1 MSPALSRMLS
11 TMPKDMGSPATGRTV
26 QKIARQL
33 QTDDTL
39 ASAVLEALGT
49 ADQNE
54 LTEQQLTTLLIAAL
68 DDARMAR
75 ENGRSAGA
83 SFIKMM
89 ERQIASQN
97 ATGALSDFGRLH
109 LSSCWRRAGLVAPDT
124 LAINPDM
131 LEAFDT
137 EPTDIF
143 VIDGMPDLGAGL
155 DKLFD
160 ELSQTTDGDVQV
172 LRESL
177 SEILAT
183 IPRDARREFVRLT
196 VNHPKDAHEDLGC
209 AWTFD
214 PDEEVRQ
221 GAVDGLFDRMT
232 AERTSP
238 SLIARLALMRSWIG
252 DTDIRDRVDDLLREA
267 KRLGIGGTQA
277 RAAPKVHRVLAS
289 MVDGSGAQ
297 SFTIAFQSGSSRKMG
312 IVLLKQGFGVKDA
325 YVVPCA
331 SATEQKRLIEMLL
344 SEVDAWDVPLDYARQ
359 AFAIGLED
367 GLRFNHPPAAGLVD
381 VAHELALT
389 DLRPFPSDV
398 TDIVGVMDPDGD
410 LARLS
415 PQGKGRLI
423 NASEDW
429 EVHYPMIMESW
440 YEDSDAF
447 ADAIASATSP
457 TALKRALWGAL
468 DDRREHWAHV
478 IARSA
483 LLLHAAKEPEA
494 KQFAAVALALI
505 DGRPLK
511 KIPVMEMIAE
521 FSLDVWQDE
530 NLVGFDS
537 SAGTDAP
544 PFEIVSGPPPKGT
557 PMHEPAPEKPGEL
570 TKLLQPV
577 GLTEWWIDGYMMGV
591 CTAPNFVPPS
601 SWVSVLINIF
611 GAEIEDD
618 QKLQRIFDLLMLRYN
633 GTLAN
638 LRTPVDLRLIPGDE
652 KLLAIWSDGFLTAWE
667 GNSDYW
673 PKGRLGKDDNM
684 ARKLLEQSAEWQ
696 VDTASFS
703 KAIPEWLRTRFSAQV
718 GIN

>member
-1 MSPALSRMLS
+1 
-11 TMPKDMGSPATGRTV
+11 MPKDMRSQAAGRTV

-33 QTDDTL
+33 QTEELL
-39 ASAVLEALGT
+39 AIAVLDALGT
-49 ADQNE
+49 ADQDE
-54 LTEQQLTTLLIAAL
+54 ATEQKLTTLLIAAL

-75 ENGRSAGA
+75 ENGRYAGA

-97 ATGALSDFGRLH
+97 ATGALRHFGRLH

-131 LEAFDT
+131 PEAFDT
-137 EPTDIF
+137 EPTDRF
-143 VIDGMPDLGAGL
+143 ATDGMPDLGAGL

-238 SLIARLALMRSWIG
+238 ALIARLALMRSWIG
-252 DTDIRDRVDDLLREA
+252 DKNIRDRVDDLIREA

-277 RAAPKVHRVLAS
+277 RSAPKVHRVLAS

-325 YVVPCA
+325 YVVPCS
-331 SATEQKRLIEMLL
+331 SATEQKRLIEMLV
-344 SEVDAWDVPLDYARQ
+344 SEVDAWDVPLDYAKQ

-367 GLRFNHPPAAGLVD
+367 GLRFKQPPAAGLVD
-381 VAHELALT
+381 VAQQLALT
-389 DLRPFPSDV
+389 DLRPFPSAV
-398 TDIVGVMDPDGD
+398 TDIVGMMDPDGD
-410 LARLS
+410 IAKLS
-415 PQGKGRLI
+415 PQARGRLI

-429 EVHYPMIMESW
+429 DVHYPRIMESW
-440 YEDSDAF
+440 YEDSDAITE
-447 ADAIASATSP
+447 AISSATSP
-457 TALKRALWGAL
+457 TALKKGLWHALE
-468 DDRREHWAHV
+468 DRREHWADV

-483 LLLHAAKEPEA
+483 LLLHAASEPEA
-494 KQFAAVALALI
+494 KQFAAVALALV

-511 KIPVMEMIAE
+511 KIPVMEMIVE
-521 FSLDVWQDE
+521 FSFDVWQDE
-530 NLVGFDS
+530 NLAGFAS
-537 SAGTDAP
+537 GAGTDLP
-544 PFEIVSGPPPKGT
+544 PFEVVSDPPPEGM
-557 PMHEPAPEKPGEL
+557 PMHEPAPEKPCEL

-638 LRTPVDLRLIPGDE
+638 LRTQASQPLIPDDE
-652 KLLAIWSDGFLTAWE
+652 TLLAIWSDGFLTAWE
-667 GNSDYW
+667 GNRDYW
-673 PKGRLGKDDNM
+673 PKRSLGKDDKR
-684 ARKLLEQSAEWQ
+684 ARKLLEQAATWQ
-696 VDTASFS
+696 VDTASFA
-703 KAIPEWLRTRFSAQV
+703 KAIPEWLRTRFSRT
-718 GIN
+718 

>member
-1 MSPALSRMLS
+1 MSPALSRLLS
-11 TMPKDMGSPATGRTV
+11 TMPKDMGSQATGRTV
-26 QKIARQL
+26 EKIARQL

-39 ASAVLEALGT
+39 ARAVLDALGT
-49 ADQNE
+49 ADQDE
-54 LTEQQLTTLLIAAL
+54 ATEQQLTTLLIAAL
-68 DDARMAR
+68 DDARMAQ

-97 ATGALSDFGRLH
+97 ATGALSHFGRLH
-109 LSSCWRRAGLVAPDT
+109 LSSCWRRAGLVAPET
-124 LAINPDM
+124 LAIDPDM
-131 LEAFDT
+131 HEAFDT

-143 VIDGMPDLGAGL
+143 ATDGLPDLGAGL

-160 ELSQTTDGDVQV
+160 ELSQTTNGDVQV

-183 IPRDARREFVRLT
+183 IPRDARREFVRFT
-196 VNHPKDAHEDLGC
+196 VNHPNDAHEDLGC
-209 AWTFD
+209 AWAFD
-214 PDEEVRQ
+214 PDEDVRQ
-221 GAVDGLFDRMT
+221 GAVDGLFDRM
-232 AERTSP
+232 AAARTSP
-238 SLIARLALMRSWIG
+238 TLIARLALMRSWIG
-252 DTDIRDRVDDLLREA
+252 DKNIRDRVDDLLREA
-267 KRLGIGGTQA
+267 KRLGIGGVQA
-277 RAAPKVHRVLAS
+277 KSAPKVHRVLAS

-325 YVVPCA
+325 YVVPCS

-344 SEVDAWDVPLDYARQ
+344 SEVDAWDVPLDYAKQ

-367 GLRFNHPPAAGLVD
+367 GLRSHHPPAAGLVD

-415 PQGKGRLI
+415 PQAKGRLI

-440 YEDSDAF
+440 YEDSDAI
-447 ADAIASATSP
+447 ADAIARATSP
-457 TALKRALWGAL
+457 TALKRALWDAL
-468 DDRREHWAHV
+468 DERRAHWAHV

-483 LLLHAAKEPEA
+483 LLLHAAQEPEA
-494 KQFAAVALALI
+494 KQFAAVALALV

-511 KIPVMEMIAE
+511 KIPVMEMIAA

-530 NLVGFDS
+530 HLAGFDS
-537 SAGTDAP
+537 SMGRDMA
-544 PFEIVSGPPPKGT
+544 PFEVVSGPPTEGMPV
-557 PMHEPAPEKPGEL
+557 HQPAPEKPGEL
-570 TKLLQPV
+570 TSLLQPF
-577 GLTEWWIDGYMMGV
+577 GLTEWWVDGYMLGV

-601 SWVSVLINIF
+601 SWVLVLVSIF
-611 GAEIEDD
+611 GAEIEDER
-618 QKLQRIFDLLMLRYN
+618 KLQRIFDLLMLRYN
-633 GTLAN
+633 GTLAS
-638 LRTPVDLRLIPGDE
+638 LRTLADLPLILEDE
-652 KLLAIWSDGFLTAWE
+652 TLLTIWSDGFLTAWD
-667 GNSDYW
+667 GNLDYW
-673 PKGRLGKDDNM
+673 PKVRLGKDDKR
-684 ARKLLEQSAEWQ
+684 ARKLLEQAAAWQ
-696 VDTASFS
+696 VDTASFA
-703 KAIPEWLRTRFSAQV
+703 KAIPEWLRKRFSRP
-718 GIN
+718 